1 MAEEAA
7 RWTDPTAGQRRRR
20 PVLGVGAAVG
30 AAFAAALIGLA
41 NAPAARADTE
51 PDPFEDLFGTAGINS
66 WTASADSFLVSSD
79 PALAANLGTSVDN
92 FEAAAHGLLQDVAPT
107 SELVYQFDPN
117 SFTPPDAG
125 FLFETCVIACP
136 TFPLDSTDDFAL
148 GLDYSIFV
156 SGLGPTLDPLI
167 DDFTQ
172 ALYFPE
178 QFLGL
183 LLLLFG

>member
-1 MAEEAA
+1 
-7 RWTDPTAGQRRRR
+7 
-20 PVLGVGAAVG
+20 VGTAVG

-41 NAPAARADTE
+41 NAPAARADAE

-66 WTASADSFLVSSD
+66 WTVGADSSLLNAD
-79 PALAANLGTSVDN
+79 PSLAANLGTSVDD
-92 FEAAAHGLLQDVAPT
+92 FETAAYGLLQGVDPT
-107 SELVYQFDPN
+107 SELVYQLDPN

-125 FLFETCVIACP
+125 FLFYTCFIACP
-136 TFPLDSTDDFAL
+136 TFPLDSTGDAAL
-148 GLDYSIFV
+148 GLDYSIFA

-167 DDFTQ
+167 SDFTQ